1 MSFGNSVLGRPGKW
15 NCGLSHTVGFP
26 WGGLGSA
33 AAFSEEGRESSLV
46 SGQGPEEHEPRV
58 EEGAEGSRTFE

>member
-1 MSFGNSVLGRPGKW
+1 MSFGNSELGRPGKW

-46 SGQGPEEHEPRV
+46 SGQGPEEHEPEV
-58 EEGAEGSRTFE
+58 EEGAEGFRTFE